1 MKYSA
6 SMDFLFLKPS
16 VDRMESTGASAG
28 SYLYAHAR
36 CVIMHASVCVCAC
49 VCVCLPPCVAHGAHA
64 WRRYLS
70 SPGGFVRLVWTIVIE
85 WLLVRSPLWLLLLLL
100 QLCWLYMFL
109 LLL

>member
-36 CVIMHASVCVCAC
+36 CVIMHASVCVCVHAC
-49 VCVCLPPCVAHGAHA
+49 VCVCHRVWHTVHMHGGVTSLAQVG
-64 WRRYLS
+64 LS
-70 SPGGFVRLVWTIVIE
+70 GWFGP
-85 WLLVRSPLWLLLLLL
+85 
-100 QLCWLYMFL
+100 
-109 LLL
+109 